1 MVIIG
6 QVAPPT
12 EGVVFTSDNVTLR
25 IEQNTTVGKGNV
37 YISHSSLMWK
47 PANEPDGI
55 SISWKRIGVHGTASA
70 PSKCI
75 CFVLDRHISWPGKT
89 DGGVTNGNGQAIKCE
104 TNGDGNGNNDD
115 AENDD
120 EEEEEEVFE
129 DAEEDQLT
137 ECWLIPDDVN
147 IVDTMY
153 QAMTECQALHPDS
166 DDSISGDS
174 DMEYDEEDDGEGE
187 FDDAGDYT
195 QSTGNGDNGGVE
207 TACAGI
213 NNLSVD
219 QFADA
224 EE

>member
-6 QVAPPT
+6 QIAPPT

-25 IEQNTTVGKGNV
+25 IEQNNIGKGNV
-37 YISHSSLMWK
+37 YISQSSLMWK

-55 SISWKRIGVHGTASA
+55 SISWKRIGVHGTASVPA
-70 PSKCI
+70 KCI
-75 CFVLDRHISWPGKT
+75 CFVIDRHIRWPGSSDAT
-89 DGGVTNGNGQAIKCE
+89 TNGNGEAKTT
-104 TNGDGNGNNDD
+104 TNGDGNGNSADEEDD
-115 AENDD
+115 G
-120 EEEEEEVFE
+120 EEEEEIFE

-137 ECWLIPDDVN
+137 ECWLLPDDVN

-174 DMEYDEEDDGEGE
+174 DMEYDEEDGDGE
-187 FDDAGDYT
+187 FDDAGEYIT
-195 QSTGNGDNGGVE
+195 TGNGDGAAVD
-207 TACAGI
+207 TACTGMH
-213 NNLSVD
+213 NLSVD